1 MPDPS
6 SSLPLVLT
14 ALVLGY
20 LLGSVPFG
28 IVVTRL
34 AGLSDPRE
42 HGSGNIGA
50 TNVARTGGKTL
61 GALTLV
67 LDAGK
72 GAAAAALAMLWSGDA
87 ALMAACGAILGHLF
101 PVWLRFRGG
110 KGVATT
116 LGVHLV
122 IAWPVGL
129 AACLTWALVAGAARI
144 SSLAA
149 LIALGLAPVYAWLL
163 TGEQELIAYTLIV
176 AAIVWA
182 RHAGNIKRLVRG
194 TEPKMGGQR

>member
-34 AGLSDPRE
+34 AGLRDPRDQ
-42 HGSGNIGA
+42 GSGNIGA
-50 TNVARTGGKTL
+50 TNVARTGGKLL
-61 GALTLV
+61 GGLTLV

-87 ALMAACGAILGHLF
+87 ALMAAYGAILGHLF

-122 IAWPVGL
+122 IAWPVGV
-129 AACLTWALVAGAARI
+129 AACLTWALVAGAARM

-149 LIALGLAPVYAWLL
+149 LISLGLAPVYAWLL
-163 TGEQELIAYTLIV
+163 TGEQELITYTLIV
-176 AAIVWA
+176 ATIVWA

-194 TEPKMGGQR
+194 TEPKMGGRQ